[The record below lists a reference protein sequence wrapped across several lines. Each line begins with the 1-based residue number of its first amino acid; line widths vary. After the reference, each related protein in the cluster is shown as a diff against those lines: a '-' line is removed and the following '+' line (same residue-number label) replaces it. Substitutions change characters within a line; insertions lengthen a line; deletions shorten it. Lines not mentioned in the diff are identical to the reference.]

1 MTLTQ
6 QDVHELARQ
15 LPELAF
21 LPLTDCDWP
30 QTDLVQAYLN
40 DYNINFANE
49 FACVSHG
56 FGCINSAGF
65 KIATHY
71 WLPENA
77 RGTLVVVHG
86 YYDHVGVFEHPIRFA
101 LEHNLAVLAFD
112 LPGHGLSS
120 GEPAAI
126 DSFNQYGD
134 VLADILQQSSA
145 IMPQPLYALGQSTGC
160 AVLLNYLWRYA
171 IAQDSPACLEKE
183 RFAKIAL
190 CSPLV
195 LPRGWR
201 GIHMGQYVY
210 SMLRHFIRQIP
221 RTFSKSSHDS
231 EFNAFLK
238 EQDLLQ
244 ARTLPLSWVGA
255 MKAWHQMILHVAPL
269 QNSCLI
275 VQGTDDMTV
284 DWQYNL
290 PVLKQKLPN
299 AKVVFVADA
308 RHQLVNESEQYRK
321 QVFAAIE
328 QYFFNS

>member
-6 QDVHELARQ
+6 QDLRALAQQ
-15 LPELAF
+15 LPELEF
-21 LPLTDCDWP
+21 SPVKDCDWP
-30 QTDLVQAYLN
+30 QTDLAQAYLN
-40 DYNINFANE
+40 DYAINFANE
-49 FACVSHG
+49 FAQVSHG
-56 FGCINSAGF
+56 FGCVNAAGF
-65 KIATHY
+65 KIAAHY

-86 YYDHVGVFEHPIRFA
+86 YYDHVGVFDHPIRFA
-101 LEHNLAVLAFD
+101 LQHNFAVLAFD

-120 GEPAAI
+120 GQPAAI

-134 VLADILQQSSA
+134 VLAEILQQSAA

-171 IAQDSPACLEKE
+171 ITQNALE

-210 SMLRHFIRQIP
+210 AVLKHFIRQIP
-221 RTFSKSSHDS
+221 RTFTQSSHDA
-231 EFNAFLK
+231 EFNQFLK
-238 EQDLLQ
+238 EQDVLQ
-244 ARTLPLSWVGA
+244 ARILSLAWVGA
-255 MKAWHQMILHVAPL
+255 MKAWHEMFLQFAPL
-269 QNSCLI
+269 QNKCLI

-284 DWQYNL
+284 DWKYNL
-290 PVLKQKLPN
+290 PLLQQKLPN
-299 AKVVFVADA
+299 SRVNLIEDA
-308 RHQLVNESEQYRK
+308 GHQLVNESEAYRV
-321 QVFAAIE
+321 QVFAAL
-328 QYFFNS
+328 QKYFFN

>member
-1 MTLTQ
+1 MILTQ
-6 QDVHELARQ
+6 QDLHELARQ
-15 LPELAF
+15 LPTLEF
-21 LPLTDCDWP
+21 VPEKDCDWSK
-30 QTDLVQAYLN
+30 TELVQAYLN
-40 DYNINFANE
+40 DYDINFAKE
-49 FACVSHG
+49 FVQVSHG
-56 FGCINSAGF
+56 FGRVNAAGF

-77 RGTLVVVHG
+77 EGTLVVVHG

-101 LEHNLAVLAFD
+101 LQHNFAVLAFD

-134 VLADILQQSSA
+134 VLAEVLQQSSA
-145 IMPQPLYALGQSTGC
+145 IMPKPLYALGQSTGC

-171 IAQDSPACLEKE
+171 NTQASLE

-201 GIHMGQYVY
+201 GIHMGRYVY
-210 SMLRHFIRQIP
+210 AVLRHFIRQIA
-221 RTFSKSSHDS
+221 RKFAKSSHDP
-231 EFNAFLK
+231 EFNQFLK
-238 EQDLLQ
+238 EQDVLQ
-244 ARTLPLSWVGA
+244 ARILALSWVGA
-255 MKAWHQMILHVAPL
+255 MKAWHEMVLHFTPL
-269 QNSCLI
+269 QNECLI

-284 DWQYNL
+284 DWRYNL
-290 PVLKQKLPN
+290 SLLQQKLPN
-299 AKVVFVADA
+299 ANVVLINDA
-308 RHQLVNESEQYRK
+308 GHQLVNESDLYRK

-328 QYFFNS
+328 KYFFN

>member
-6 QDVHELARQ
+6 QDLRELAQQ
-15 LPELAF
+15 LPELEF
-21 LPLTDCDWP
+21 SLLKDCDWP
-30 QTDLVQAYLN
+30 QSDLVQAYLN

-49 FACVSHG
+49 FAQVSHG
-56 FGCINSAGF
+56 FGCVRAAGF
-65 KIATHY
+65 NIATHY

-86 YYDHVGVFEHPIRFA
+86 YYDHTGVFEHPIRFA
-101 LEHNLAVLAFD
+101 LQHNFAVLAFD

-134 VLADILQQSSA
+134 VLAEILQQSAA

-160 AVLLNYLWRYA
+160 AVLLNYLWRNV
-171 IAQDSPACLEKE
+171 IAQGSTACLEKE

-195 LPRGWR
+195 LPRAWR
-201 GIHMGQYVY
+201 GIHMGWFVY
-210 SMLRHFIRQIP
+210 AVLRHFIKQIP
-221 RTFSKSSHDS
+221 RTFAQSSHDTT
-231 EFNAFLK
+231 FNQFLK

-244 ARTLPLSWVGA
+244 ARTLPLCWVGA
-255 MKAWHQMILHVAPL
+255 MKAWHEMVLHFAPL
-269 QNSCLI
+269 QHECLI
-275 VQGTDDMTV
+275 VQGTNDMTV

-290 PVLKQKLPN
+290 PLLQQKLPN
-299 AKVVFVADA
+299 ASISFIADA
-308 RHQLVNESEQYRK
+308 GHQLVNESELYRK

-328 QYFFNS
+328 KYFFN